1 MLIKKKLLINALNL
15 YTGGSKTI
23 SQYIF
28 NDLNKLKKYKTTII
42 IPKNIEKSLNLKGV
56 DEIISI
62 NYPKNNF
69 NFLFKLYID
78 HIHVFFLCHFK
89 KIDLVINCGNFSN
102 FFISK
107 NKQLTLLHNIFYL
120 YKFKIIKKY
129 LNLRMF
135 LEIFLFNI
143 CSNHKSAF
151 IVQNNFVKNKI
162 IEKFQTDKKKIFIAD
177 FYKAVPILFN
187 KINNKVKSKKINLNK
202 KKKNIIFPYH
212 YYENKNFDKLYLFD
226 EIITKNRLNF
236 NIYLTIDN
244 KDYFNLKKNY
254 NLKNIFNLGKLN
266 TNQLYNFYEKFDFIL
281 NLSKFESMCLPLYEA
296 IFFSKNIISIKADFI
311 LKKVK
316 NRSIILDSFK
326 KQKIEKVLKL
336 ALKLK
341 FKKSKSYLNYFKS
354 RDTYSFN
361 GIIDNKINS

>member
-1 MLIKKKLLINALNL
+1 
-15 YTGGSKTI
+15 
-23 SQYIF
+23 
-28 NDLNKLKKYKTTII
+28 
-42 IPKNIEKSLNLKGV
+42 
-56 DEIISI
+56 
-62 NYPKNNF
+62 
-69 NFLFKLYID
+69 
-78 HIHVFFLCHFK
+78 
-89 KIDLVINCGNFSN
+89 
-102 FFISK
+102 
-107 NKQLTLLHNIFYL
+107 
-120 YKFKIIKKY
+120 
-129 LNLRMF
+129 MF